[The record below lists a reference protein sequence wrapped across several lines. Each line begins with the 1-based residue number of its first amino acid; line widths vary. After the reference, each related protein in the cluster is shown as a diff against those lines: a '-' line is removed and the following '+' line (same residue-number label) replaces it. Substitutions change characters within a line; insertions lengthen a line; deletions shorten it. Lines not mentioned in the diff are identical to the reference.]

1 MNDSSMRSVTG
12 RRAAGLLLA
21 LTALLALIS
30 LGCSLS
36 QALVGPR
43 GNAAATPTKTPR
55 PTFTPLPALLAPVT
69 PPSSAIRGVLP
80 PGVTVQP
87 PASSSAEM
95 LTPGAGGDNNTV
107 SLVIYATDTP
117 APAATNEPTR
127 TPASLIDAEPEQPTS
142 AGTPQP
148 TPHAI
153 VSANTV
159 SGRRGPDPAFER
171 VGQASQGTALL
182 ILGRTPDRAWWQVC
196 CMANQPVWVPA
207 DSVEARGAL
216 DTVPEVLPPPT
227 PMPTMTPLPRPPQP
241 TRTPTPTPGLP
252 FDIARGP
259 EFPIQRDNGILTI
272 WVKVY
277 AGPLD
282 NQTPLGGYILKVFR
296 DGVDV
301 SDNKVSSNGPFDST
315 GPFQGN
321 YLYNLKFE
329 MYNASEADWEIYL
342 ARPGGFR
349 VSPITKFTTKG
360 SSYRHL
366 VVYMA
371 YWLAR

>member
-1 MNDSSMRSVTG
+1 MKTTPLHSAAQRRSI
-12 RRAAGLLLA
+12 GLLLA
-21 LTALLALIS
+21 LTALLAMFSISCS
-30 LGCSLS
+30 LG
-36 QALVGPR
+36 QALLGPR
-43 GNAAATPTKTPR
+43 SSAAATPTKTPR
-55 PTFTPLPALLAPVT
+55 PTFTPLPGLLT
-69 PPSSAIRGVLP
+69 PATPDSAVIRGVLP

-87 PASSSAEM
+87 PPGSSAD
-95 LTPGAGGDNNTV
+95 TPGAASDGNTI

-117 APAATNEPTR
+117 APPATGEPTT
-127 TPASLIDAEPEQPTS
+127 TPGPAEGAEPVEPAPTI
-142 AGTPQP
+142 GPQP
-148 TPHAI
+148 TPYAV
-153 VSANTV
+153 VSVTTLT
-159 SGRRGPDPAFER
+159 GRRGPDPAFER
-171 VGQASQGTALL
+171 IGQASQGAELL
-182 ILGRTPDRAWWQVC
+182 LLARTLDGAWWQVC
-196 CMANQPVWVPA
+196 CMANQAVWVPA
-207 DSVEARGAL
+207 ESLEVRGSVDSV
-216 DTVPEVLPPPT
+216 PQQLPPPT

-259 EFPIQRDNGILTI
+259 EFPITRDNGILTI

-301 SDNKVSSNGPFDST
+301 SDNKVSSAGPFDST
-315 GPFQGN
+315 GPTQGN

-329 MYNASEADWEIYL
+329 MYNGSEADWEIYL

-366 VVYMA
+366 VVYIA

>member
-1 MNDSSMRSVTG
+1 MNDLKQTAAR
-12 RRAAGLLLA
+12 RRAAGAFLLLTLLLA
-21 LTALLALIS
+21 AVGLSCAVGQALL
-30 LGCSLS
+30 
-36 QALVGPR
+36 GPQ
-43 GNAAATPTKTPR
+43 GEAAGSGPTKTPR
-55 PTFTPLPALLAPVT
+55 PTFTPLPALRPSQT
-69 PPSSAIRGVLP
+69 PEPGGIRGVLP
-80 PGVTVQP
+80 PGVTVPAP
-87 PASSSAEM
+87 PTSMAGIPA
-95 LTPGAGGDNNTV
+95 PGATPESDTI

-117 APAATNEPTR
+117 PPAATKEPTS
-127 TPASLIDAEPEQPTS
+127 TPLSQITQPAPTS
-142 AGTPQP
+142 GPQP
-148 TPHAI
+148 TPYA
-153 VSANTV
+153 VVNSDRVT
-159 SGRRGPDPAFER
+159 GRRGPGTVYEQ
-171 VGQASQGTALL
+171 VGQASQGAALL
-182 ILGRTPDRAWWQVC
+182 LLGRSADGAWWRVC
-196 CMANQPVWVPA
+196 CIANQPVWVPA
-207 DSVEARGAL
+207 DSVEIRGSTAG
-216 DTVPEVLPPPT
+216 VPEVSPPPT
-227 PMPTMTPLPRPPQP
+227 PQP
-241 TRTPTPTPGLP
+241 TVPPPPPPTLTPTPTPGLP

-259 EFPIQRDNGILTI
+259 EFPIQRDDGILII

-301 SDNKVSSNGPFDST
+301 SDNKVSSAGPFDST
-315 GPFQGN
+315 GPTQGN

-329 MYNASEADWEIYL
+329 MYNGSEADWEIYL

>member
-1 MNDSSMRSVTG
+1 MNEPSRIAAR
-12 RRAAGLLLA
+12 RRATGALLI
-21 LTALLALIS
+21 LTALLAIVSIS
-30 LGCSLS
+30 CALG
-36 QALVGPR
+36 QALVGLQ

-55 PTFTPLPALLAPVT
+55 PTFTPLPGVLT
-69 PPSSAIRGVLP
+69 PATPNSAAIRGVLP

-87 PASSSAEM
+87 PQSSALE
-95 LTPGAGGDNNTV
+95 TPAPNTDGTGNTI

-117 APAATNEPTR
+117 VAAATSEPTR
-127 TPASLIDAEPEQPTS
+127 TPMSAINSEPTQPTS
-142 AGTPQP
+142 AGGPQP
-148 TPHAI
+148 TPYAV
-153 VSANTV
+153 VSADTLI
-159 SGRRGPDPAFER
+159 GRRGPGTVYER
-171 VGQASQGTALL
+171 VGQASQGAELL
-182 ILGRTPDRAWWQVC
+182 LLGRSPDGVWWQVC

-207 DSVEARGAL
+207 ESVETRGAI
-216 DTVPEVLPPPT
+216 TTIPQVNPPPT
-227 PMPTMTPLPRPPQP
+227 PLPTAPPPPQP

-259 EFPIQRDNGILTI
+259 EFPITRDDGILTI

-301 SDNKVSSNGPFDST
+301 SANTVSSEGPFDST
-315 GPFQGN
+315 GPRQGN

-329 MYNASEADWEIYL
+329 MYNGSEADWEIYL